1 MSRAR
6 SISTAPA
13 LNALVPPGVY
23 MPFGGSTAPTG
34 WLSCDGAAISRTTY
48 ASLFAAIGTTY
59 GVGDGSTTFNL
70 PNMGDRIPVG
80 KSGTRTL
87 GTTGGTSSVT
97 PSGSVANT
105 TLTTAQLANHSHLIN
120 QVRDVFA
127 TDAFYINDNSGD
139 SLVGTDNGGPGN
151 STYRPNRYYTETN
164 GSNGAHNHG
173 MSINQISVEQ
183 PWTCCHYIIK
193 Y

>member
-1 MSRAR
+1 MSRAS
-6 SISTAPA
+6 SIAKSPA

-34 WLSCDGAAISRTTY
+34 WLSCDGAAVSRTTY

-59 GVGDGSTTFNL
+59 GTGDGSTTFNV
-70 PNMGDRIPVG
+70 PNMGDRIAVG

-87 GTTGGTSSVT
+87 GATGGASNVT

-105 TLTTAQLANHSHLIN
+105 TLTEAQMPSHYHN
-120 QVRDVFA
+120 TGTGHQ
-127 TDAFYINDNSGD
+127 FYG
-139 SLVGTDNGGPGN
+139 GTGGMGFTNGG
-151 STYRPNRYYTETN
+151 TYSGPNTYGPNTDWR
-164 GSNGAHNHG
+164 GSNNAHNHG
-173 MSINQISVEQ
+173 MSISQISVEQ